1 VSEPI
6 DTRTGFLMTALWRGC
21 RLAANFASY
30 YHDARDFASATL
42 CGIPLAGKGMNEG
55 RVTSAM
61 RECPACAIV
70 AAILEGEGQD
80 T

>member
-1 VSEPI
+1 
-6 DTRTGFLMTALWRGC
+6 MTALWRGC

-42 CGIPLAGKGMNEG
+42 CGIPLAGAGMNEG

-61 RECPACAIV
+61 RECPACARV
-70 AAILEGEGQD
+70 AAAEVAS
-80 T
+80 